1 MSERAKSRGGAI
13 WGAVCWTVGVLALLV
28 GMVPAASGR
37 LPERVATH
45 WNGAGRPD
53 GAMPLWAAALVPALI
68 WAVAVVGI
76 GLAVWRANARRGGAA
91 RGWAGATLVP
101 TGVFLAGV
109 QASIVRANLDR
120 ADWHEAGSVTVGTV
134 GTLVVAAVVGLAAWR
149 VSSRRVIAPVA
160 TEDGPRMDLPT
171 GQRLMWFSRA
181 SNPWLHVSAA
191 LAGVVAL
198 ATVLVAAVGVTAP
211 QWTLIML
218 SALTSVLFL
227 GCASVQATVSEKGLK
242 VSFGPL
248 GWPARRWTLQDIESA
263 RSEYRRPTQV
273 GGWGYR
279 LSGLGTTV
287 MLRGGECLVI
297 SARGKDFAVSVDDAE
312 RGAALLNS
320 LGGRRS
326 G

>member
-1 MSERAKSRGGAI
+1 MSERAHGGSGAQ
-13 WGAVCWTVGVLALLV
+13 WGAVCWVVGILALLV
-28 GMVPAASGR
+28 GMVPAAGSR
-37 LPERVATH
+37 LPGRVATH
-45 WNGAGRPD
+45 WNGTGRPD
-53 GAMPLWAAALVPALI
+53 GSMPPWAAALVPALI
-68 WAVAVVGI
+68 WAVVVAGT

-91 RGWAGATLVP
+91 RGWAGAVLLP
-101 TGVFLAGV
+101 AGVFLVGV

-120 ADWHEAGSVTVGTV
+120 ADWHEAGSVTGW
-134 GTLVVAAVVGLAAWR
+134 TLVTLLVATVVGLAAWR
-149 VSSRRVIAPVA
+149 VAGRRTPAPGPA
-160 TEDGPRMDLPT
+160 QDGPRMVLPD

-181 SNPWLHVSAA
+181 SNPWLHAVAA
-191 LAGVVAL
+191 LAGGVAV
-198 ATVLVAAVGVTAP
+198 AAALVAVVGVTTPPWSVIVPVA
-211 QWTLIML
+211 L
-218 SALTSVLFL
+218 SSVLVL

-242 VSFGPL
+242 VSFGPF
-248 GWPARRWTLQDIESA
+248 GWPARRWALQDIESA

-297 SARGKDFAVSVDDAE
+297 RARGKDFAVSVDDAE